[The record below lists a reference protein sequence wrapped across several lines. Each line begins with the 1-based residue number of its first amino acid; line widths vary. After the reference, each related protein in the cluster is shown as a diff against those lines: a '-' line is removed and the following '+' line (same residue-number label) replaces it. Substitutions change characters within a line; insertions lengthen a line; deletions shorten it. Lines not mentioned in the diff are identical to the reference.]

1 MFATINL
8 GQGEFVQNKF
18 LSLVLVLV
26 FGALSA
32 QAATDIHRAAKVKI
46 NQFIKQGAII
56 GGQTGAGFSL
66 LGVRRHYA
74 GGSKVERVIFDLG
87 DKKGEPLKSQMSFYH
102 VSVEPKLKRVVV
114 DFAQVFKTGLT
125 EKELNLKFK
134 NSPVVGKVFLTFD
147 PVDQNTTIMFMLKSA
162 AAVEAFELGK
172 ESKDPLRLVLDLK
185 KI

>member
-1 MFATINL
+1 
-8 GQGEFVQNKF
+8 VQVKVI
-18 LSLVLVLV
+18 VLFFSVLL
-26 FGALSA
+26 GALAAHS
-32 QAATDIHRAAKVKI
+32 ATDIHRAAKVKI
-46 NQFIKQGAII
+46 NQFVKQGAII
-56 GGQTGAGFSL
+56 GGQTGSGFSL

-114 DFAQVFKTGLT
+114 DLAQVFKTGLT
-125 EKELNLKFK
+125 EKDLNEKFK
-134 NSPVVGKVFLTFD
+134 NSPIVEKVFLTFD
-147 PVDQNTTIMFMLKSA
+147 PVDQNTTIMFMLKSTI
-162 AAVEAFELGK
+162 AVEAFELGK